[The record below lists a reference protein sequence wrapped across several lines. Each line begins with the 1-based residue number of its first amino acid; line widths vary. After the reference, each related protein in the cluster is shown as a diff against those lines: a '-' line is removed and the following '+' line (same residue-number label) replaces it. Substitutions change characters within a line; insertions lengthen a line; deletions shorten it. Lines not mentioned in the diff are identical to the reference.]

1 MATAA
6 GSEGDSVDLG
16 AGLEEDSAG
25 VAVLV
30 GAEALG
36 AAVAAEVG
44 LLGGSF
50 RGRWHGISTK
60 LTISVPQ
67 LLSPNKDAAASIFA
81 ESPKAISSSSTSEK
95 HIKHNAA
102 AVNFSSCA
110 EK

>member
-1 MATAA
+1 M
-6 GSEGDSVDLG
+6 DMG
-16 AGLEEDSAG
+16 AGLVEASVG
-25 VAVLV
+25 VVLGV
-30 GAEALG
+30 EAAL
-36 AAVAAEVG
+36 VEVVVAEVD